1 VEPADSAV
9 PGLGDAVSVNRR
21 TYVVAGVVACLV
33 AAMLI
38 AASVLSASGGE
49 PAGGGEPAAAQ
60 KVFGDDTT
68 TLLHGIPQKGVV
80 LGRPDAPVTLVE
92 FADLQC
98 PYCAQWS
105 QQAFPEIVRDYVRTG
120 KVRLVF
126 GGLSFLGPDS
136 EQALRFALAA
146 GDQGKLWNAVHLLY
160 GNQGP
165 ENPGWVTDDLL
176 RGIGAA
182 IPGLRTQRALDTMS
196 SPPIEEEMAN
206 SATLSTRLGVR
217 GTPAFAAG
225 RTGSDLSLVPV
236 RSLDAGG
243 LRPTLDELLGR

>member
-21 TYVVAGVVACLV
+21 TYVVAGVLAGLV

-49 PAGGGEPAAAQ
+49 PAAAPAAGQ
-60 KVFGDDTT
+60 KVFGDDTA
-68 TLLHGIPQKGVV
+68 TLLEGIPQKGPV

-105 QQAFPEIVRDYVRTG
+105 QQAFPEIVQDYVRTG

-136 EQALRFALAA
+136 ERALRFALAA

-165 ENPGWVTDDLL
+165 ENSGWATDDLL
-176 RGIGAA
+176 QGIGAA
-182 IPGLRTQRALDTMS
+182 IPGFRTQKTLDAMH
-196 SPPIEEEMAN
+196 SPPIEEELAK
-206 SATLSTRLGVR
+206 SAALATRLGVR

-243 LRPTLDELLGR
+243 LRPALDELLGK

>member
-1 VEPADSAV
+1 
-9 PGLGDAVSVNRR
+9 VSVNKR
-21 TYVVAGVVACLV
+21 TYVVAGVVAGLV

-49 PAGGGEPAAAQ
+49 PAAAQ
-60 KVFGDDTT
+60 RVFGDDTA
-68 TLLHGIPQKGVV
+68 TLLEGIPQKGLA

-92 FADLQC
+92 FADPQC

-105 QQAFPEIVRDYVRTG
+105 QQAFPEIVQEYVRTG

-160 GNQGP
+160 ANQGT
-165 ENPGWVTDDLL
+165 ENSGWVTDDLL
-176 RGIGAA
+176 RGIGATT
-182 IPGLRTQRALDTMS
+182 PGFRTQRALDTMS
-196 SPPIEEEMAN
+196 SPPIEKELAD
-206 SATLSTRLGVR
+206 SAALATRLGVR
-217 GTPAFAAG
+217 GTPAFAAA

-243 LRPTLDELLGR
+243 LRPTLDELLGK

>member
-1 VEPADSAV
+1 V
-9 PGLGDAVSVNRR
+9 PCVGKAVSVNKR
-21 TYVVAGVVACLV
+21 TYVVAGVVAGLV

-49 PAGGGEPAAAQ
+49 PAAAQ
-60 KVFGDDTT
+60 KVFGDDTA
-68 TLLHGIPQKGVV
+68 TLLEGIPQKGPA

-92 FADLQC
+92 FADPQC

-105 QQAFPEIVRDYVRTG
+105 QQAFPEIVQDYVRTG

-146 GDQGKLWNAVHLLY
+146 GDRGKLWNAVHLLY
-160 GNQGP
+160 ANQGT
-165 ENPGWVTDDLL
+165 ENSGWVTDDLL
-176 RGIGAA
+176 RGIGATT
-182 IPGLRTQRALDTMS
+182 PGFRTQKALDAMP
-196 SPPIEEEMAN
+196 SPSIEEELAD
-206 SATLSTRLGVR
+206 SAALATRLGVR
-217 GTPAFAAG
+217 GTPAFAAA

-243 LRPTLDELLGR
+243 LRPTLDELLGN

>member
-1 VEPADSAV
+1 VDSADSAV
-9 PGLGDAVSVNRR
+9 PGLGEAGSVNRR
-21 TYVVAGVVACLV
+21 TYVVAGVVAGLV

-49 PAGGGEPAAAQ
+49 PAAAQ
-60 KVFGDDTT
+60 KVFGDDTA
-68 TLLHGIPQKGVV
+68 TLLEGIPQKDPV
-80 LGRPDAPVTLVE
+80 LGHPDAPVTLVE

-105 QQAFPEIVRDYVRTG
+105 QQAFPEIVQDYVRTG

-136 EQALRFALAA
+136 EHALRFALAA

-160 GNQGP
+160 ANQGA
-165 ENPGWVTDDLL
+165 ENSGWATDDLL
-176 RGIGAA
+176 GGIGAA
-182 IPGLRTQRALDTMS
+182 IPGFRTQKAFDAMP
-196 SPPIEEEMAN
+196 SPPIEKELAD
-206 SATLSTRLGVR
+206 SAALATRLGVR

-225 RTGSDLSLVPV
+225 RTGADFSLVSV

-243 LRPTLDELLGR
+243 LRPTLDELLGK